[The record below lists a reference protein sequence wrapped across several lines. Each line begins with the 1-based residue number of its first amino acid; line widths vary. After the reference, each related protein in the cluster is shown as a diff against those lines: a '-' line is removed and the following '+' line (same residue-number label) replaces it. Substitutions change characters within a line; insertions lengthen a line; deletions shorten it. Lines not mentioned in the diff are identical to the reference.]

1 MQKQPIQTRIFLN
14 KLLSSRPMED
24 ALQVLNQSYN
34 FVRNYET
41 AVSEAAED
49 LTDFFDGDTP
59 EFALVLGS
67 GLGGL
72 AKRIENARKIPTTEI
87 RGFLSP
93 SVEGHAGELV
103 YGTLE
108 GVKVVGVSGRVH
120 FYEVADQPFNE
131 GILRV
136 VLPVH
141 ALAEAGVGNYFVTN
155 ASGGLN
161 PNYKVGDVMALRSHI
176 NLIPNALLGRHHT
189 LNIAQG
195 ERSGNRV
202 DRFLPMNGAYDPE
215 YLALLEKAGQAHS
228 DFFHTG
234 VYLGVTGPTYETEG
248 ECIAFR
254 DGFKADVVGMS
265 TTPEVIVARS
275 RGMRCVGL
283 SGISNAIA
291 EDGTNATNHAEVQ
304 AALND
309 PVVQAR
315 RADIISGF
323 FSLYGGQ

>member
-1 MQKQPIQTRIFLN
+1 LLILTRIFLN
-14 KLLSSRPMED
+14 GLLSSKPMED
-24 ALQVLNQSYN
+24 ALQVLTQSYN
-34 FVRNYET
+34 FVQNYEA

-49 LTDFFDGDTP
+49 LTDFFEGDTP

-72 AKRIENARKIPTTEI
+72 AKRIEGARRKPVSEI
-87 RGFLSP
+87 RGFQSP

-103 YGTLE
+103 HGTLE
-108 GVKVVGVSGRVH
+108 GVPVIGLSGRVH

-141 ALAEAGVGNYFVTN
+141 ALAQAGVGNYFVTN

-161 PNYKVGDVMALRSHI
+161 PNYKVGDVMAIRSHV
-176 NLIPNALLGRHHT
+176 NMIPNALLGRHHK
-189 LNIAQG
+189 LAIAQG
-195 ERSGNRV
+195 DRSGQNV

-215 YLALLEKAGQAHS
+215 YLDLLRKAGEQHS
-228 DFFHTG
+228 DHFHEG

-248 ECIAFR
+248 ESIAFR

-265 TTPEVIVARS
+265 TTPEVIIARS
-275 RGMRCVGL
+275 RGMKCVGL
-283 SGISNAIA
+283 SAISNAID
-291 EDGTNATNHAEVQ
+291 EDGTNATNHLEVQ

-309 PVVQAR
+309 PVMQER
-315 RADIISGF
+315 RAGIISTF
-323 FSLYGGQ
+323 FSLYRGQ